1 MWEYSGKKHPE
12 YWYLIVVTHTILLKI
27 TNTARRKIDVML
39 SLCSLLH
46 VMLGFIAFLH
56 ILSSSSVSR

>member
-1 MWEYSGKKHPE
+1 
-12 YWYLIVVTHTILLKI
+12 
-27 TNTARRKIDVML
+27 ML

-56 ILSSSSVSR
+56 TEQLISVMLVVNVILILFLCEHHTGNIFEA